1 MLVLIGNDRITHKD
15 MKEKIL
21 QMLNN
26 LGIIYQLLEHAPI
39 MTMEE
44 GLSIAKQL
52 DVKPCKNLFL
62 VDKQGQHYLLLLDG
76 GKKFKAKIVS
86 NQIGCSHLSFGNP
99 EDLRALLG
107 TQPGAVS
114 ILGLAND
121 TGNKVRLLID
131 KDVLAEEYIGCHPC
145 SNAASVKLKVSD
157 LVKVLLPNIGHPTFE
172 MVEI

>member
-1 MLVLIGNDRITHKD
+1 

-21 QMLNN
+21 KMLDD
-26 LGIIYQLLEHAPI
+26 LGIVYQLFEHAPI

-52 DVKPCKNLFL
+52 DIKPCKNLFL

-76 GKKFKAKIVS
+76 SKKFKAKIVS
-86 NQIGCSHLSFGNP
+86 NQIGCSHLSFGTP
-99 EDLRALLG
+99 EDLNALLG
-107 TQPGAVS
+107 VQPGAVS

-121 TGNKVRLLID
+121 TENKVRLLID

-145 SNAASVKLKVSD
+145 SNAASIKFKVSD
-157 LVKVLLPNIGHPTFE
+157 LLEVLLPHIGHPTFDK
-172 MVEI
+172 VEI

>member
-1 MLVLIGNDRITHKD
+1 

-21 QMLNN
+21 QMLDD
-26 LGIIYQLLEHAPI
+26 LGIVYQLLEHAPI

-52 DVKPCKNLFL
+52 NIKPCKNLFL

-76 GKKFKAKIVS
+76 DKKFKAKIVS
-86 NQIGCSHLSFGNP
+86 RQIGCSHLSFGTP
-99 EDLRALLG
+99 EDLNALLG

-121 TGNKVRLLID
+121 TENKVRLLID

-145 SNAASVKLKVSD
+145 SNDASVKFKVSG
-157 LVKVLLPNIGHPTFE
+157 LLQVLLPHIGHSTLD

>member
-1 MLVLIGNDRITHKD
+1 

-21 QMLNN
+21 KMLDD
-26 LGIIYQLLEHAPI
+26 LGIVYQLLEHAPI

-52 DVKPCKNLFL
+52 GIKPCKNLFL
-62 VDKQGQHYLLLLDG
+62 VDKQGKHYLLLLDG
-76 GKKFKAKIVS
+76 DKKFKAKIVS
-86 NQIGCSHLSFGNP
+86 SQIGCSHLSFGTP
-99 EDLRALLG
+99 EDLNALLG

-121 TGNKVRLLID
+121 TENKVRLLID

-145 SNAASVKLKVSD
+145 SNAASIKFKVSD
-157 LVKVLLPNIGHPTFE
+157 LLEVLLPHIGHPTFDK
-172 MVEI
+172 VEI

>member
-1 MLVLIGNDRITHKD
+1 

-21 QMLNN
+21 KMLDD
-26 LGIIYQLLEHAPI
+26 LGFVYQLFEHAPI

-52 DVKPCKNLFL
+52 DIKPCKNLFL

-76 GKKFKAKIVS
+76 SKKFKAKIVS
-86 NQIGCSHLSFGNP
+86 NQIGCSHLSFGTP
-99 EDLRALLG
+99 EDLNALLG
-107 TQPGAVS
+107 VQPGAVS

-121 TGNKVRLLID
+121 TENKVHLLID

-145 SNAASVKLKVSD
+145 SNAASIKFKVSD
-157 LVKVLLPNIGHPTFE
+157 LLEVLLPHIGHPTFDK
-172 MVEI
+172 VEI